1 MLSSF
6 SIFPIIDN
14 LFVYTGTLP
23 QGIHYESTAKI
34 HKKAK
39 IEKKNTTKIQFRV
52 TNLRKKTRN
61 SVVVIANNVFN
72 KLNL

>member
-39 IEKKNTTKIQFRV
+39 IEKKTQQKF
-52 TNLRKKTRN
+52 
-61 SVVVIANNVFN
+61 SFA
-72 KLNL
+72 